1 MSRFWKR
8 IFHGKGSIARD
19 VHEIKKDYIRIIQ
32 GIEEAIEE
40 ESNEETMSLQDLLRI
55 LESSTY
61 RTMAEK
67 KLDIRLMFDC
77 RDNFMTQEHYQLMT
91 ILEMRWKRSNR
102 RKKAG

>member
-1 MSRFWKR
+1 MQQM
-8 IFHGKGSIARD
+8 GLEIARD

-91 ILEMRWKRSNR
+91 ILKNLVGNAVEAIEST
-102 RKKAG
+102 KKVG

>member
-1 MSRFWKR
+1 M
-8 IFHGKGSIARD
+8 GLEIARD

-91 ILEMRWKRSNR
+91 ILKNLVEMRWKRSNR
-102 RKKAG
+102 RKKVG

>member
-1 MSRFWKR
+1 MR
-8 IFHGKGSIARD
+8 
-19 VHEIKKDYIRIIQ
+19 IKKDYIRIIQ

-67 KLDIRLMFDC
+67 SWI
-77 RDNFMTQEHYQLMT
+77 
-91 ILEMRWKRSNR
+91 SV
-102 RKKAG
+102 

>member
-1 MSRFWKR
+1 M
-8 IFHGKGSIARD
+8 GLEIARD

-55 LESSTY
+55 LESATY

-67 KLDIRLMFDC
+67 SWI
-77 RDNFMTQEHYQLMT
+77 
-91 ILEMRWKRSNR
+91 SV
-102 RKKAG
+102 